1 MNYLKKNESK
11 FSKVTI
17 SSLIIIGVIGLVLR
31 LYNFPYDIPLVLD
44 AFNGYF
50 LYATDVSIIGNL
62 PSWSITNIGWP
73 IFLSFFFSIFHFD
86 NMLDYMNLQRIIT
99 ISISTLTIIP
109 IYFLCRK
116 FFNKFYS
123 VLGVALFTFEPHM
136 IQNSSLG
143 LTEPLFIILVS
154 ISITLFL
161 GFKTKFTLISFL
173 VIGLATV
180 VRIEGLFVFFAFS
193 ISYLIQNRHE
203 KEIIIK
209 YLLRLSIFVTTI
221 SSFIFLQMKTYGEDS
236 MSTRVITGIGGIT
249 SGNYH
254 ENLVSIISGYLIT
267 IEAILKLG
275 AWTFIPYFI
284 ILIPLGIY
292 LILKERT
299 RNTNT
304 ILIILSVMF
313 IPVIVAFSWTGRDT
327 RFFYPLFPLLSI
339 VSIFPIMKFVEKF
352 DRKKI
357 IVILIIGVI
366 LLSSISYLEIKKN
379 DLNHQRE
386 ANSFAQHIV
395 KIANG
400 INDYYP
406 EDIYISPSEISENE
420 PTLKNTINFKT
431 NIISTKGFDSLEKYI
446 ELSRE
451 KGLTHLIIDD
461 NEKRPDFLKDV
472 FYHEEKYPY
481 LEKIFDHNKI
491 NYNYNVKIF
500 KIDYKIF
507 NEYR

>member
-1 MNYLKKNESK
+1 MNSLKNNKFK

-17 SSLIIIGVIGLVLR
+17 SSLIIIGVIGLLLR
-31 LYNFPYDIPLVLD
+31 LYNFPYDIPLILD

-50 LYATDVSIIGNL
+50 LYATDVSIVGNL

-86 NMLDYMNLQRIIT
+86 NILDYMNLQRIIT
-99 ISISTLTIIP
+99 IVISTLTIIP
-109 IYFLCRK
+109 VYFLCRK

-161 GFKTKFTLISFL
+161 GFKTKSTLISFL
-173 VIGLATV
+173 IIGLATV

-209 YLLRLSIFVTTI
+209 YLLRLSIFVTTL

-267 IEAILKLG
+267 IEGIVKLG

-304 ILIILSVMF
+304 ILIIILVMF
-313 IPVIVAFSWTGRDT
+313 VPIIIAFSWTVRDT
-327 RFFYPLFPLLSI
+327 RVFYPLFPLLTI

-352 DRKKI
+352 NRKKI
-357 IVILIIGVI
+357 LIMFIIAIILF
-366 LLSSISYLEIKKN
+366 SSISYLEIKKN
-379 DLNHQRE
+379 DVNHQRE
-386 ANSFAQHIV
+386 ANSIAQYV
-395 KIANG
+395 VSIASG
-400 INDYYP
+400 INNYYP
-406 EDIYISPSEISENE
+406 EDSYIAPSGISDEW
-420 PTLKNTINFKT
+420 PVLKNKINFKT
-431 NIISTKGFDSLEKYI
+431 NIISTDGFDSLEKYI
-446 ELSRE
+446 ESAR
-451 KGLTHLIIDD
+451 KQGLTHLVID
-461 NEKRPDFLKDV
+461 NNIERPNFLKDI
-472 FYHEEKYPY
+472 YHHEEKYTFLVKTY
-481 LEKIFDHNKI
+481 DSKVDGFYYHVKVFEIK
-491 NYNYNVKIF
+491 YNMLQ
-500 KIDYKIF
+500 
-507 NEYR
+507 

>member
-1 MNYLKKNESK
+1 MNSLKNNKFK

-17 SSLIIIGVIGLVLR
+17 SSLIIIGVIGLLLR

-50 LYATDVSIIGNL
+50 LYATDVSIVGNL
-62 PSWSITNIGWP
+62 PSWSISNIGWP

-86 NMLDYMNLQRIIT
+86 NILDYMNLQRIIT
-99 ISISTLTIIP
+99 IVISTLTIIP
-109 IYFLCRK
+109 VYFLCRK

-161 GFKTKFTLISFL
+161 GFKTKSTLISFL
-173 VIGLATV
+173 IIGLATV

-209 YLLRLSIFVTTI
+209 YLLRLSIFVTTL

-267 IEAILKLG
+267 IEGIVKLG

-304 ILIILSVMF
+304 ILIIILVMF
-313 IPVIVAFSWTGRDT
+313 VPIIIAFSWTVRDT
-327 RFFYPLFPLLSI
+327 RVFYPLFPLLTI

-352 DRKKI
+352 NRKKI
-357 IVILIIGVI
+357 LIMFIIAIILF
-366 LLSSISYLEIKKN
+366 SSISYLEIKKN
-379 DLNHQRE
+379 DVNHQRE
-386 ANSFAQHIV
+386 ANSIAQYV
-395 KIANG
+395 VSIASG
-400 INDYYP
+400 INNYYP
-406 EDIYISPSEISENE
+406 EDSYIAPSEISDKW
-420 PTLKNTINFKT
+420 PVLKNKINFKT
-431 NIISTKGFDSLEKYI
+431 NIISTDGFDSLEKYI
-446 ELSRE
+446 ESAR
-451 KGLTHLIIDD
+451 KQGLTHLVID
-461 NEKRPDFLKDV
+461 NNIERPNFLKDI
-472 FYHEEKYPY
+472 YHHEEKYTFLVKTY
-481 LEKIFDHNKI
+481 DSKVDGFYYHVKVFEIK
-491 NYNYNVKIF
+491 YNMLQ
-500 KIDYKIF
+500 
-507 NEYR
+507 